1 MISFIKD
8 AVSKTGISYK
18 KIFVIFSL
26 AFIAYVFLSTYTD
39 LSPQG
44 ARMSVIFIMAVVGIM
59 LKVCHQILWLLL
71 MVSIASLSGAID
83 VCDGFSGFTKMVP
96 WLVFAVLSLS
106 PLITTTPLS
115 LRLAYFFMKHF
126 GGNILGLSFSIAFT
140 ELIVAPMLPSNTARA
155 ASVGLPLATSLTKYI
170 SSNVPG
176 VSEQSIGQYLSIFCS
191 FCNTISSG
199 LFYTGMIS
207 NALIPEI
214 TAKAGVNFTW
224 FSWFKFMA
232 IPYLITLF
240 IIPFIL
246 KFCCKLK
253 VDKLGELQK
262 KADQNSKELGKI
274 TPKEKIILSVFFGML
289 VLWVLSEYIH
299 ISVLTTALIG
309 VCLFVF
315 LGVLSM
321 KDVFSNNNAFT
332 FLIFLGVLIS
342 LVNCLG
348 STGVMTWFSNKVA
361 LSLNGMSP
369 NVAFLLLTAI
379 YYYAQFFFNG
389 ESSKIVALYAPFFTT
404 GLAMGINPI
413 MLAVTLASFSSAAD
427 FLAPHV
433 CPTCLTLSSTGYVS
447 FKKWLFCGV
456 VTSVIF
462 LTIWY
467 TYSYM
472 VWM

>member
-1 MISFIKD
+1 MISFLKG

-18 KIFVIFSL
+18 KIFIIFAI
-26 AFIAYVFLSTYTD
+26 AFIAYTFLSIYTD

-44 ARMSVIFIMAVVGIM
+44 ARMSVVFIMAVTGIM
-59 LKVCHQILWLLL
+59 LNVCHQIVWLLL
-71 MVSIASLSGAID
+71 MVSVASLSGAID

-96 WLVFAVLSLS
+96 WLVFAVLSIS
-106 PLITTTPLS
+106 PLITSTPLS

-140 ELIVAPMLPSNTARA
+140 ELLIAPMLPSNTARA

-176 VSEQSIGQYLSIFCS
+176 VSEKSIGQYLSIFCS

-199 LFYTGMIS
+199 LFYTAMIS

-214 TAKAGVNFTW
+214 TAKAGINFTW
-224 FSWFKFMA
+224 FSWFKLMA
-232 IPYLITLF
+232 IPYFITLF

-246 KFCCKLK
+246 RLICSPK

-262 KADQNSKELGKI
+262 KAAQNSKELGKI
-274 TPKEKIILSVFFGML
+274 SAKEKIILSIFFGML
-289 VLWVLSEYIH
+289 ILWILAEYIH
-299 ISVLTTALIG
+299 VSVLTTALIG
-309 VCLFVF
+309 LCLFVF

-321 KDVFSNNNAFT
+321 KDIFSNSSAFT
-332 FLIFLGVLIS
+332 FLLMIGILIS

-361 LSLNGMSP
+361 LCLNGMAP
-369 NVAFLLLTAI
+369 NVAFILLTAI

-404 GLAMGINPI
+404 GIAMGVNPT
-413 MLAVTLASFSSAAD
+413 MLAVTLASFSSAGD

-433 CPTCLTLSSTGYVS
+433 CPTGLTLSSTGYIS
-447 FKKWLFCGV
+447 FKKWVFCGV
-456 VTSVIF
+456 ITSIIF
-462 LTIWY
+462 LCIWY
-467 TYSYM
+467 SYAYIA
-472 VWM
+472 WM